1 MEIIICDDNLSER
14 SLMIDYILKWAS
26 EKHLEIQI
34 NTCKDWMELAAAL
47 EGREWDIVIVSLDG
61 VRGLDTASSAQPLS
75 RRLIWIS
82 DLDFGGTGIPYVCQ
96 LFLHEAGQLPENAA
110 GSGVCSER
118 AGHNVISGGM

>member
-26 EKHLEIQI
+26 EKYLEIQI

-47 EGREWDIVIVSLDG
+47 EGREWDMVIVSLDG
-61 VRGLDTASSAQPLS
+61 VRGLDTAAALQEAY
-75 RRLIWIS
+75 
-82 DLDFGGTGIPYVCQ
+82 LDFRPGFRSTGLQNVCE
-96 LFLHEAGQLPENAA
+96 LLLHEAGQLPENAA

-118 AGHNVISGGM
+118 AEHNVISGGM

>member
-26 EKHLEIQI
+26 EKYLEIQI

-47 EGREWDIVIVSLDG
+47 EGWLVTGAVLDPGRRERPGYRSQC
-61 VRGLDTASSAQPLS
+61 TAALQEAY
-75 RRLIWIS
+75 
-82 DLDFGGTGIPYVCQ
+82 LDFRPGFRSTGLQNVCE
-96 LFLHEAGQLPENAA
+96 LLLHEAGQLPENAA

-118 AGHNVISGGM
+118 AEHNVISGGM

>member
-61 VRGLDTASSAQPLS
+61 VREGLSGFPT
-75 RRLIWIS
+75 WIS
-82 DLDFGGTGIPYVCQ
+82 EYRPTECV
-96 LFLHEAGQLPENAA
+96 
-110 GSGVCSER
+110 
-118 AGHNVISGGM
+118 

>member
-75 RRLIWIS
+75 MCVSYFFMKPVSCQKMQRAPECALK
-82 DLDFGGTGIPYVCQ
+82 GQGTT
-96 LFLHEAGQLPENAA
+96 
-110 GSGVCSER
+110 
-118 AGHNVISGGM
+118 

>member
-47 EGREWDIVIVSLDG
+47 EGRE
-61 VRGLDTASSAQPLS
+61 
-75 RRLIWIS
+75 
-82 DLDFGGTGIPYVCQ
+82 
-96 LFLHEAGQLPENAA
+96 
-110 GSGVCSER
+110 
-118 AGHNVISGGM
+118 

>member
-26 EKHLEIQI
+26 EKYLEIQI

-47 EGREWDIVIVSLDG
+47 EGREWDMVIVSLDG
-61 VRGLDTASSAQPLS
+61 VRGLDTAASAQPLS

-82 DLDFGGTGIPYVCQ
+82 DLDFGVQAYRMCVSYFFMKPVSCQ
-96 LFLHEAGQLPENAA
+96 KMQ
-110 GSGVCSER
+110 R
-118 AGHNVISGGM
+118 ALECALKEQNTT

>member
-61 VRGLDTASSAQPLS
+61 VRGQCAAALQKAY
-75 RRLIWIS
+75 
-82 DLDFGGTGIPYVCQ
+82 LDFRPGFRSTGLQNVCE
-96 LFLHEAGQLPENAA
+96 LLLHEAGQLSENAA

>member
-26 EKHLEIQI
+26 EKYLEIQI

-47 EGREWDIVIVSLDG
+47 EGREWDMVIVSLDG
-61 VRGLDTASSAQPLS
+61 VRGLDTAASAQPLS

-82 DLDFGGTGIPYVCQ
+82 DLDFGVQAYRMCPILYK
-96 LFLHEAGQLPENAA
+96 E
-110 GSGVCSER
+110 
-118 AGHNVISGGM
+118 

>member
-47 EGREWDIVIVSLDG
+47 
-61 VRGLDTASSAQPLS
+61 
-75 RRLIWIS
+75 
-82 DLDFGGTGIPYVCQ
+82 
-96 LFLHEAGQLPENAA
+96 
-110 GSGVCSER
+110 
-118 AGHNVISGGM
+118 